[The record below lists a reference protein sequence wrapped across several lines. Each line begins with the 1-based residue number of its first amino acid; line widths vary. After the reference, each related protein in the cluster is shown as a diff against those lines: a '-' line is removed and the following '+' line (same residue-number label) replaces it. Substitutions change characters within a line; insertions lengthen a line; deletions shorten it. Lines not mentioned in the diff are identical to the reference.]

1 MSKLEKPSN
10 CSTTSNSN
18 QSTGSRSARNWV
30 VVTTI
35 WLQEADV
42 LDCGARRF
50 LFLNLS
56 SAPIDFPL
64 AADLQYRDRL
74 HSCVFCD
81 REGQFAI

>member
-1 MSKLEKPSN
+1 M
-10 CSTTSNSN
+10 CSIVGRVS
-18 QSTGSRSARNWV
+18 
-30 VVTTI
+30 
-35 WLQEADV
+35 
-42 LDCGARRF
+42 F

-81 REGQFAI
+81 REGQSAI